1 MIDVDKIRG
10 ATIQYKGKD
19 STCFTNVQRYRIGFD
34 VDAESLFTIDD
45 EGDYH
50 SLTPDYIEQAF
61 DVDDYIKKPSMVG
74 KYVRYIQHSSDFMRH
89 GDIGIVVRDNNGG
102 VAYDVHWLNPIEP
115 HTDGNHTWFVL
126 ASSVEPL

>member
-1 MIDVDKIRG
+1 MCNEYKIGVRLN
-10 ATIQYKGKD
+10 QLDCED
-19 STCFTNVQRYRIGFD
+19 SLGYNKKAERWDNVGI
-34 VDAESLFTIDD
+34 
-45 EGDYH
+45 
-50 SLTPDYIEQAF
+50 
-61 DVDDYIKKPSMVG
+61 G